1 MRVHPLEGRIKI
13 GVSTCLLREN
23 VRWNGGHDRDRY
35 LTDTLGLYVE
45 FVSEMLTFN
54 ESPEILSR
62 AESSGKELDY

>member
-1 MRVHPLEGRIKI
+1 MRVHPLEDRIKI
-13 GVSTCLLREN
+13 GVSTCLLGED
-23 VRWNGGHDRDRY
+23 VRWNGGHARDRY

-45 FVSEMLTFN
+45 FVSEILTFN

>member
-1 MRVHPLEGRIKI
+1 LEGRIKI